1 MTKVNRQF
9 ITMKGLERL
18 KAKIAE
24 MKVHLKELQEEK
36 AHAYTAS
43 GDGWHDNPGW
53 LQLGQKEEQLSA
65 DIVALESSLHRATVY
80 QPRAEDAG
88 KVRIGAR
95 VHYLMRP
102 LGGPGRLIE
111 NTIEIAGAGESNI
124 REKLVSYDSP
134 IGAALYDMVLQEEKA
149 VTLPN
154 GIFNVQVKAIS
165 YE

>member
-1 MTKVNRQF
+1 MTTVNKQF
-9 ITMKGLERL
+9 ITLKGLERL
-18 KAKIAE
+18 KARIAE
-24 MKVHLKELQEEK
+24 MKLRLKELQEEK

-65 DIVALESSLHRATVY
+65 DIVALESSLHGATVY
-80 QPRAEDAG
+80 HPKPEDEG
-88 KVRIGAR
+88 RVRIGAR
-95 VHYLMRP
+95 VQYMMRP
-102 LGGPGRLIE
+102 LGGNGRIIE

-134 IGAALYDMVLQEEKA
+134 IGAALYDMGLQEEKA
-149 VTLPN
+149 ITLPN
-154 GIFNVQVKAIS
+154 GIFNIKVKSIS